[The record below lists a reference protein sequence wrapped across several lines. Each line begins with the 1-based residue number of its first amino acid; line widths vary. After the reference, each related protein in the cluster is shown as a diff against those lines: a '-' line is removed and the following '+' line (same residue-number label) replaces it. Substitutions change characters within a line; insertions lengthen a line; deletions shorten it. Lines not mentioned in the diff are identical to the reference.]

1 MLRDKAIES
10 KKSFGVTEGTNSQ
23 TNVTQSWKICKML
36 QEVINDKDNAIFSMS
51 HEIEELQNMLSNTI
65 NDQISMQYI
74 EYDLLN
80 KAKQVDIMHDLELSH
95 ANTKLK
101 LLEETLNNRNND
113 ISAME
118 NYKKNNEQL
127 LKLLERYDNKVSS
140 M

>member
-1 MLRDKAIES
+1 
-10 KKSFGVTEGTNSQ
+10 
-23 TNVTQSWKICKML
+23 ML